1 MTRVPARTLVVG
13 ACGRMGAM
21 LCKRADR
28 AGLTV
33 AGVDRPLAPES
44 LAPAC
49 AGVDLAI
56 LCVPAA
62 ALEEVLRLVCP
73 HLPPT
78 AVLADITSVK
88 EEPLRRMARA
98 WPGAVVGTHPLF
110 GPRPERGSD
119 LPVAVIPGARA
130 EEAHVLLTEGF
141 FQRLGCRIFRCSA
154 SRHDRAMARIQS
166 MNFITNLAYFAML
179 AGEEDLLPFLT
190 PSFRRRQQ
198 AAQKTLT
205 EDAALFAGLFE
216 ANPHSHEAVRQYRQM
231 LNMAAAGEIDLLCHR
246 AQWWWEE

>member
-1 MTRVPARTLVVG
+1 MSRLPAKTLIIG
-13 ACGRMGAM
+13 ARGRMGAM
-21 LCKRADR
+21 LLRRAGK

-33 AGVDRPLAPES
+33 AGVDRPLTPET

-49 AGVDLAI
+49 AGVDLAM

-62 ALEEVLRLVCP
+62 ALGEVLDSLCP

-78 AVLADITSVK
+78 AVLSDITSVK
-88 EEPLRRMARA
+88 EEPLRRMARV
-98 WPGAVVGTHPLF
+98 WPGAIVGTHPLF

-119 LPVAVIPGARA
+119 LPVAIVPGARA
-130 EEAHVLLTEGF
+130 EEAHLDLTEDF
-141 FQRLGCRIFRCSA
+141 FRGLGCRVFRCTA
-154 SRHDRAMARIQS
+154 SQHDRAMARIQS

-179 AGEEDLLPFLT
+179 AGEEELLPFLT

-198 AAQKTLT
+198 AAQKNLT

-216 ANPHSHEAVRQYRQM
+216 ANPHSHAAVRQYRQM
-231 LNMAAAGEIDLLCHR
+231 LNMAAAGEIDLLCQR